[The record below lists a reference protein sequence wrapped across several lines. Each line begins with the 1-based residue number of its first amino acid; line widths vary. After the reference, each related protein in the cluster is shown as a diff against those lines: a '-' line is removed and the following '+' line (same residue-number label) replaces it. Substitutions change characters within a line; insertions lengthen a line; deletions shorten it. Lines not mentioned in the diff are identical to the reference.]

1 MNRCAVW
8 APNASRVEVDSRGSR
23 RAMTAV
29 GWGWFELQDGAVDRG
44 DDYSFVLDG
53 GAARPDPRSPWQ
65 PHGVH
70 GPSRAVDHD
79 AFVWTDQGWRGRSLR
94 DCVVY
99 ELHVGT
105 FSAAGTFDGAAEH
118 LDHLVAL
125 GVGAVELLP
134 VAAFPGTRGW
144 GYDGVDLFAV
154 HEAYGG
160 PEGLKRFV
168 DACHRAG
175 LAVVVDVVYNH
186 FGPDGNYLGEF
197 GPYFTDRHRTPWG
210 DAINYDGAGSDEVR
224 RFVVDN
230 ALMWL
235 RDHHCDGVRLDAVH
249 AIVDTSAIHLVEE
262 IADAVHDLAV
272 ALDRE
277 LWVIAESDLNDPRV
291 VNDASRG
298 GYGCDAQWSD
308 DFHHALH
315 ATLTGET
322 SGYYMDFGRVE
333 DVARSLRNVFVDPGG
348 YSQFR
353 QRRHGRPVGDL
364 PATRFLGYLQN
375 HDQVGN
381 RAQGERSAALMST
394 GRLQIA
400 AALVLLGPFVPILF
414 AGEEWAASTAFQY
427 FTDHPDAELGRLV
440 SEGRRREFASFG
452 WDPADVPDP
461 QDPATFERCKLR
473 WDEMAGHPHH
483 TVLGWHRELIAL
495 RAARP
500 AIRSGDRSDVT
511 VDFDEGARWLV
522 MRRAGIVVACNWGDG
537 PAELPVE
544 LGAALLSNT
553 EVVRTQAGLLVQ
565 PDGAVVGLA

>member
-8 APNASRVEVDSRGSR
+8 SPNASRVEVDSRGSR

-29 GWGWFELQDGAVDRG
+29 GWGWFELQEGAVEAG

-79 AFVWTDQGWRGRSLR
+79 AFVWTDQGWRGRSWR

-105 FSAAGTFDGAAEH
+105 FSAAGTLAGAVEH
-118 LDHLVAL
+118 LDHLVDL

-134 VAAFPGTRGW
+134 VTAFPGTRGW

-160 PEGLKRFV
+160 PEALKRFV

-175 LAVVVDVVYNH
+175 IAVVIDVVYNH
-186 FGPDGNYLGEF
+186 LGPDGNYLGEF

-210 DAINYDGAGSDEVR
+210 DAVNYDGAGSDEVR

-235 RDHHCDGVRLDAVH
+235 RDYHCDGLRLDAVH
-249 AIVDTSAIHLVEE
+249 AIVDTSAIHLLEE
-262 IADAVHDLAV
+262 IAGAVHDLAD

-291 VNDASRG
+291 VNDASHG

-333 DVARSLRNVFVDPGG
+333 DVARSLRNVLVNPGG
-348 YSQFR
+348 YSPFR

-364 PATRFLGYLQN
+364 PRTRFLGYLQN

-394 GRLQIA
+394 GRVQIA
-400 AALVLLGPFVPILF
+400 AALVLLGPFVPMLF
-414 AGEEWAASTAFQY
+414 AGEEWAASTPFQY
-427 FTDHPDAELGRLV
+427 FTDHQDAELGRLV
-440 SEGRRREFASFG
+440 SDGRRREFASFG
-452 WDPADVPDP
+452 WEPADVPDP
-461 QDPATFERCKLR
+461 QDPATFERSKLR
-473 WDEMAGHPHH
+473 WDEMIRHPHD

-495 RAARP
+495 RAATP
-500 AIRSGDRSDVT
+500 AMRSGDRSDVT
-511 VDFDEGARWLV
+511 VEFDEGARWLV
-522 MRRAGIVVACNWGDG
+522 MSRAGIVVACNWGDG

-544 LGAALLSNT
+544 LGTALLSNT
-553 EVVRTQAGLLVQ
+553 ELVTTEAGRLLQ
-565 PDGAVVGLA
+565 PDGVVVGLA